1 MNGLGQT
8 LASFVRALGP
18 ALGGM
23 LWAWSLGFF
32 PGWGHQF
39 LPFAFVVVIVV
50 GTDWLVYRSIER
62 RPLEAPP
69 ELGNPV

>member
-18 ALGGM
+18 ALGGL
-23 LWAWSLGFF
+23 LWAWSLEFF

-39 LPFAFVVVIVV
+39 LPFVAVVLVVV
-50 GTDWLVYRSIER
+50 GTDWLVYRSIEQ
-62 RPLEAPP
+62 RPLEEPV
-69 ELGNPV
+69 ELGDPV